1 MLWQTQWQC
10 NRTLIEWESITDHIM
25 IELLLHQNHMNA
37 DHNSSAIFWQK
48 ANQIDFPQGKGYFKE
63 GVILKKGESIIFLLT
78 NPFSVIF
85 LYMFGVSV
93 CVCVC
98 VCLFTPFLSAL
109 FVFHRGTL
117 VLQHLINR
125 LYDCY
130 KWIIFEKKDIVKSK
144 FLKSVKS
151 VNYSFHV

>member
-1 MLWQTQWQC
+1 
-10 NRTLIEWESITDHIM
+10 M

-98 VCLFTPFLSAL
+98 VCVCVFVCVCAYLHHFYQHYLCFTGGP
-109 FVFHRGTL
+109 
-117 VLQHLINR
+117 
-125 LYDCY
+125 
-130 KWIIFEKKDIVKSK
+130 
-144 FLKSVKS
+144 
-151 VNYSFHV
+151 

>member
-98 VCLFTPFLSAL
+98 VLIYTISISIICVSQWDPSITAFNQQIIWL
-109 FVFHRGTL
+109 
-117 VLQHLINR
+117 LQVNNFWKKRH
-125 LYDCY
+125 C
-130 KWIIFEKKDIVKSK
+130 EK
-144 FLKSVKS
+144 
-151 VNYSFHV
+151 

>member
-98 VCLFTPFLSAL
+98 VCV
-109 FVFHRGTL
+109 FVCVCVC
-117 VLQHLINR
+117 VLI
-125 LYDCY
+125 YTISIS
-130 KWIIFEKKDIVKSK
+130 IICVSQGDPSITAFNQQIIWLLQVNNFWKKRHCEK
-144 FLKSVKS
+144 
-151 VNYSFHV
+151 

>member
-78 NPFSVIF
+78 LSVLSFSTCLVC
-85 LYMFGVSV
+85 L